1 MDETDEHERDLRL
14 VSLTYEVL
22 RDVEMPAGEATDAA
36 VLLHLSRAFADKA
49 AALAAPRGGR
59 KPLPGNSDPYLLA

>member
-1 MDETDEHERDLRL
+1 MDETDEHERALRL

-22 RDVEMPAGEATDAA
+22 REIEMPADEATDAA

-49 AALAAPRGGR
+49 AALAAPRDGR
-59 KPLPGNSDPYLLA
+59 KLLPMMSHPYLLH